1 MNASMNSNMWRTT
14 HRFGA
19 LLFGLILLFAC
30 WEMAHDEESSMI
42 YRVGGAGVVG
52 LFGLLALLKGI
63 RPGGQEEEPTSAAG
77 ARRLRKERS

>member
-19 LLFGLILLFAC
+19 LLFGLILLFAA

-42 YRVGGAGVVG
+42 YRAGGAGAVG
-52 LFGLLALLKGI
+52 LFGVLALLKGV
-63 RPGGQEEEPTSAAG
+63 RPGAQEEPSTPG
-77 ARRLRKERS
+77 ARRLSKERS